1 MKENNPIIA
10 PEDLLRIAA
19 RETQCL
25 MDMRRESK
33 ESGALPDIPEEQDE
47 FIRLYQNGLTLIGKA
62 WNLTNEAAAALEHL
76 RHTSPAEDADDTW
89 AAADEEPLDIL
100 WGLFNTAVQL
110 ENQADRQAILDLAQ
124 EIMAFHGLDVR
135 ANRN

>member
-1 MKENNPIIA
+1 MTTQSQTLTPS
-10 PEDLLRIAA
+10 DLIRRVAV
-19 RETQCL
+19 ETQCL

-110 ENQADRQAILDLAQ
+110 ENQADRQAILDLTQ

-135 ANRN
+135 TNRN